1 MNNLIIEIP
10 NISDQEMINE
20 LAVQEHNLHVKWRN
34 DLFIKCDDM
43 MPKERLEDLINQKE
57 ILVARLNDKVIGFIT
72 FNIREKSNQQGFR
85 DRKQL
90 NIDVICVD
98 ENLRGKGIGTKILEH
113 IKEFA
118 KENNCTDLYLTVNEE
133 NLDAIKLYEK
143 FGFQL
148 KNIAYSMKIK

>member
-1 MNNLIIEIP
+1 MIIQEEMYIRSLKRTRKIDIYVPDDYQTSKKRYPVLIINDGQNAFFDEQSYIGK
-10 NISDQEMINE
+10 SWGFLQ
-20 LAVQEHNLHVKWRN
+20 AV
-34 DLFIKCDDM
+34 
-43 MPKERLEDLINQKE
+43 
-57 ILVARLNDKVIGFIT
+57 
-72 FNIREKSNQQGFR
+72 
-85 DRKQL
+85 KQL